1 MHAAAP
7 SRDPFL
13 LSPSRLP
20 EALVKLDPDSLEVQ
34 SFAMSLPGSGPI
46 GGCCTGC
53 VSGCG
58 INPTAGGCDSQ
69 GNTYEYPNCGG
80 GTIVPMDAAY

>member
-1 MHAAAP
+1 
-7 SRDPFL
+7 
-13 LSPSRLP
+13 
-20 EALVKLDPDSLEVQ
+20 VTLDPDSLEVQ
-34 SFAMSLPGSGPI
+34 SFAMSAPGSGPI

-58 INPTAGGCDSQ
+58 INPTAGGCESGDR
-69 GNTYEYPNCGG
+69 NTWEYDCN